1 MRSKPSPLVESGW
14 PTVSY
19 ARITEPNCEVIA
31 AVNGP
36 YESKFSRKR
45 SHEKAGIEVVV
56 SHYDF
61 SKDCSDIENLIKGT
75 LTTVIQLSAY
85 PYLTICISVQILH
98 GEHFTGACINAAF
111 QAVRNAGI
119 SLTCDLLAA
128 TIVHSTGVL
137 DLGIVPNSDLIL
149 FSRSTGSLRRE
160 DFERYIREIHSIGT
174 I

>member
-19 ARITEPNCEVIA
+19 TRVVESTCEVIA
-31 AVNGP
+31 ALNGP

-45 SHEKAGIEVVV
+45 NFEKCCVEVVV

-61 SKDCSDIENLIKGT
+61 NKDCSDIENLIKGV
-75 LTTVIQLSAY
+75 LSTVIQLSSY
-85 PYLTICISVQILH
+85 PYLTICISIQILH
-98 GEHFTGACINAAF
+98 GDHYTAACVNSAF
-111 QAVRNAGI
+111 QAVRNAGLQL
-119 SLTCDLLAA
+119 SSDLLAA

-137 DLGIVPNSDLIL
+137 DIGIVPNTDLIL
-149 FSRSTGSLRRE
+149 FNRSTGYLSRE
-160 DFERYIREIHSIGT
+160 DIERYIHEIHSIST

>member
-19 ARITEPNCEVIA
+19 ARVVESTCEVIA
-31 AVNGP
+31 ALNGP

-45 SHEKAGIEVVV
+45 NFEKGSVEVVV

-61 SKDCSDIENLIKGT
+61 NKDCSDIENLIKGA
-75 LTTVIQLSAY
+75 LSTVIQVSSY
-85 PYLTICISVQILH
+85 PYLTICISVQILS
-98 GEHFTGACINAAF
+98 GEHYTAACVNSAF

-119 SLTCDLLAA
+119 NLTSDLFAV
-128 TIVHSTGVL
+128 TVVHSTGVL
-137 DLGIVPNSDLIL
+137 DFGIVPNTDLIL
-149 FSRSTGSLRRE
+149 FSRSTGCMPRE
-160 DFERYIREIHSIGT
+160 DIERYIHEIHSIST